1 VIDEATA
8 NMATLA
14 PELLDEG
21 LDRPGPEGD
30 RTLSAAARRI
40 TQTKRAEYFSTDLV
54 LGHRYEDS
62 PVLRASPPAPG
73 PWTSCAASGR
83 RLPHHWVSPRVSTLD
98 LVTGTHLILTADG
111 ELGARAGRAA
121 TAAGLPAT
129 VTRLEQPL
137 MRRLGAELLVVRP
150 DQVVAAVW
158 PGPAPGQPRE
168 TEFLDPTMA
177 MLCGRQGAEST
188 WTRSH

>member
-1 VIDEATA
+1 
-8 NMATLA
+8 MATLA
-14 PELLDEG
+14 PELLDDG

-30 RTLSAAARRI
+30 KARSAAARRI
-40 TQTKRAEYFSTDLV
+40 TQTKRAEYFSSDLV

-62 PVLRASPPAPG
+62 PVLRAPAAAPG
-73 PWTSCAASGR
+73 PWASCAAAGR
-83 RLPHHWVSPRVSTLD
+83 RLPHQWVSPQVSTLD
-98 LVTGTHLILTADG
+98 LVTGAHLILTGDG
-111 ELGARAGRAA
+111 KLGARAGRAA
-121 TAAGLPAT
+121 AAAGLPAT

-158 PGPAPGQPRE
+158 PAAAPDMRGE
-168 TEFLDPTMA
+168 TKFLESTMA
-177 MLCGRQGAEST
+177 MLCGRQGAEKT